1 MRRYRPT
8 RYVVASLAL
17 LSLLMLATALG
28 GVWHHHAGS
37 TDANCS
43 ICHLNHQPV
52 ERPLASHREPALDLL
67 GLRPD
72 PLEFQLAPDPETLR
86 LPARA
91 PPAV

>member
-1 MRRYRPT
+1 
-8 RYVVASLAL
+8 VASLAL

-28 GVWHHHAGS
+28 GVWHHHGSS
-37 TDANCS
+37 TDTNCS

-67 GLRPD
+67 GLHPD
-72 PLEFQLAPDPETLR
+72 PPEFQLAPDPETLR

-91 PPAV
+91 PPTA